1 MQNKNIF
8 FNLIVIIFIAIL
20 GFFIYNGR
28 NAVER
33 IKYVKI
39 AGENIKVELA
49 LDKEIQERGL
59 SGRENLEAGTGMLFV
74 FPKIGEYYFWMKA
87 MNFSIDI
94 IWIDEGMNVI
104 YIKHDAQPEEFLETY
119 GPEQNSKYVLEVNAG
134 FSDKFNLKEGDR
146 VEFTPTP
153 IF

>member
-33 IKYVKI
+33 VKYVKI

-49 LDKEIQERGL
+49 LDKETQERGL

-119 GPEQNSKYVLEVNAG
+119 GPEQKSKYVLEVNSG